1 MAISKV
7 LARDGVEDEAVDE
20 NELTEALASGDRQRA
35 LTIVMTRHGDRIYRY
50 ALGVTG
56 EHQLADEVRQQV
68 FVEAYRDLDCFAG
81 RAPVEIWLLGI
92 ARHRCLDAMKAQ
104 QRWHR
109 RFKHEPPD
117 HSDVAEHDPQR
128 DLDRHRIAR
137 LISRCMSTLAP
148 AALEAV
154 VLRYQQE
161 LSYNDVAALVGVR
174 VGTVQQRV
182 ARALPV
188 LRKCVDKL
196 LNPGGVP

>member
-7 LARDGVEDEAVDE
+7 MANEGVENEAADDD
-20 NELTEALASGDRQRA
+20 ELTAALASGDRRRA
-35 LTIVMTRHGDRIYRY
+35 LTILMTSHGERIYRY

-68 FVEAYRDLDCFAG
+68 FVEAYRDLDSFGG
-81 RAPVEIWLLGI
+81 RCPVVIWLLGI

-104 QRWHR
+104 QRWQR
-109 RFKHEPPD
+109 RFKHDPPD
-117 HSDVAEHDPQR
+117 EGEVCDHDPQH

-137 LISRCMSTLAP
+137 MISRCLAMLAP

-154 VLRYQQE
+154 MLRYQQE
-161 LSYNDVAALVGVR
+161 LPYNEVAELVGAR

-188 LRKCVDKL
+188 LRSCIDKL
-196 LNPGGVP
+196 LHGGVP